1 MKIYLS
7 LFLLKVPKLQM
18 AEENGKGSRDPS
30 ILNLDF
36 TSKVVQKCIKFCSA
50 ASQIITGV

>member
-50 ASQIITGV
+50 TSQIITGV